1 MLIWILCWMEYLINH
16 HSFLIKLLTGFKKC
30 INPCGAFFYP
40 YFSLLLEF
48 APPSWTITVLGHGYL
63 TRSNVYGYY
72 SASSEE
78 SSTNQQLW
86 WSFNVALRNKGLLLL
101 RCSNVVET
109 GLEALLIAIHLYNH
123 HTSLIRSLPGFKK
136 CVSTQWSTF
145 NWVLSVN
152 MSFAPPGW
160 FRLNCLWY
168 QTLAMV

>member
-1 MLIWILCWMEYLINH
+1 MLNGISH
-16 HSFLIKLLTGFKKC
+16 QSSFLSDKIIDWLQKVYQPLWS
-30 INPCGAFFYP
+30 IFYP
-40 YFSLLLEF
+40 YFSVLLEF

-101 RCSNVVET
+101 RCSTVVET

-123 HTSLIRSLPGFKK
+123 HTFLIRSLPGFKK
-136 CVSTQWSTF
+136 CVSTQWSTL